1 MRLIDADKLHE
12 DVEFHVTSVS
22 VCATA
27 EQARGMTKFKLR
39 CLEDIDN
46 AETVPAIA
54 IEWLKA
60 QQGKFAAKGDPIIA
74 ETICFLIRLW
84 EMEQHKP

>member
-22 VCATA
+22 VCATS

-39 CLEDIDN
+39 CLKDIEN
-46 AETVPAIA
+46 APTVPAIT
-54 IEWLKA
+54 IDWLKA
-60 QQGKFAAKGDPIIA
+60 QQGKIAVKGDPIIA
-74 ETICFLIRLW
+74 ETIGFLIRLW
-84 EMEQHKP
+84 EMEQES